1 VTKGKAEELNPDS
14 KSSDMPLQQILF
26 WPPTPTTP
34 HPQQTY
40 APIRNLFQS
49 DIYMLILYVEFDL
62 NSDKN
67 CQTYNPSNCP
77 SSIQFLY
84 TCIAKAG
91 GTFDSLIQYLNFN
104 NFNSDG
110 SIFSKPNVQSIFQPY
125 MCGTEGQGNYNFL
138 LCYDIN
144 CSKLLSQTLY
154 VGRSTCMS
162 WKSWN

>member
-1 VTKGKAEELNPDS
+1 MLARSVENIKKSMVNGMTTLLKTIFDRFQNALN
-14 KSSDMPLQQILF
+14 
-26 WPPTPTTP
+26 
-34 HPQQTY
+34 
-40 APIRNLFQS
+40 
-49 DIYMLILYVEFDL
+49 L
-62 NSDKN
+62 NIGNEMN

-110 SIFSKPNVQSIFQPY
+110 SIFSKPSVQAIFQPC
-125 MCGTEGQGNYNFL
+125 MCETEGQANYNFL

-144 CSKLLSQTLY
+144 CSKLLSQPVLI
-154 VGRSTCMS
+154 GSGLI
-162 WKSWN
+162 WKGYCLSS